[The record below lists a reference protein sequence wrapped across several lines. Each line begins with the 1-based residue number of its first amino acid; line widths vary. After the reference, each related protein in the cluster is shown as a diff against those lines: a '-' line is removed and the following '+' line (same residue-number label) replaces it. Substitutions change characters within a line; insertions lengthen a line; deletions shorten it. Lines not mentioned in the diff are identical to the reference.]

1 VVPTM
6 KLNKDTITRGN
17 SMKLETSRT
26 RYDLRKYFFTNRV
39 VNIWNSL
46 SDYIVLSTS
55 VNQFK
60 NKLDKFWSGQE
71 LMFNYKADL
80 TGVGNRS
87 FEYNIIKI

>member
-1 VVPTM
+1 M
-6 KLNKDTITRGN
+6 KLNKDTRTRGN

-46 SDYIVLSTS
+46 SNDIVLSTT

-60 NKLDKFWSGQE
+60 FKLGKFRSGQE

-87 FEYNIIKI
+87 FSII